1 MTPMNDRRST
11 ILRMVTES
19 YIDTAHPVAS
29 SWVADR
35 LDLSSATVRN
45 EFGALEEAGYLQ
57 QPHTSAGRT
66 PTASGFRMYAM
77 SCLPARR
84 LPARQ
89 RRMLEQQLHA
99 ADGEGLFSLLARLAS
114 ELSGYAVVVHIP
126 ADEDLHIL
134 EIHLS
139 TLSTQ
144 RLLAVVVLENG
155 LVRQLSVDL
164 DPVPSDDVL
173 DDAERNLRQLTLPLG
188 EVRGALTSLATT
200 ADAELARTLLAVAS
214 AWRRLHAPRTF
225 SDGLRRLFAEPESQ
239 DPAFLRLV
247 VDQVEAPADAS
258 SHEWPDMSVELDEAL
273 ARVSAGFEVANAR
286 GRLTL
291 VGPTRMRYP
300 AAMMVAQGLQDAL
313 AQARHHATS

>member
-1 MTPMNDRRST
+1 MSSMNERRST

-45 EFGALEEAGYLQ
+45 EFSALEDEGYLQ
-57 QPHTSAGRT
+57 QPYTSAGRL
-66 PTASGFRMYAM
+66 PTASGFLTYAL
-77 SCLPARR
+77 SCLPPRR

-89 RRMLEQQLHA
+89 RRMLEQQLYA
-99 ADGEGLFSLLARLAS
+99 ADGEGLFSLLAQLAS

-144 RLLAVVVLENG
+144 RLLAVIVLENG

-173 DDAERNLRQLTLPLG
+173 DDAERNLRQLTLPVG
-188 EVRGALTSLATT
+188 EVREALTSLATT

-214 AWRRLHAPRTF
+214 AWRRLQAPRTF

-247 VDQVEAPADAS
+247 VDQVEAPAEGSAS
-258 SHEWPDMSVELDEAL
+258 ERPDMSVDLDEAL
-273 ARVSAGFEVANAR
+273 ARVSTGFEVANSR

-300 AAMMVAQGLQDAL
+300 AVMMIAQGLQDAIS
-313 AQARHHATS
+313 QTRNHAAP